1 VANIWYLYNTREDK
15 MRVLFIGGTGIISSA
30 CVQLAIDRGID
41 LVLINRGQ
49 STRPL
54 PTGVKIS
61 KGDVRDPASVR
72 RLVGTTE
79 FDAVVNWVAYTPE
92 HVETDLELFRGRT
105 RQYIFISSASV
116 YHIPPLSLPITESTP
131 LYNPYWAYSRAK
143 IACEERLVAAY
154 RQEGFPV
161 TIVRPSHT
169 YDRTSLPMHGQY
181 TVLDRMRKGKKVVV
195 HGDGTSL
202 WVMTH
207 HRDFA
212 IGFIGLLGNSHAI
225 GEAVH
230 ITSDE
235 ILTWNQMFELVA
247 GTAGAEAQLVHVP
260 SDLIAAYDEN
270 WGASLLGD
278 KTHSKIFDNTKIK
291 RLVPDFVASIPYS
304 RGVEE
309 IVAYYD
315 NNPAVQQ
322 VNTEIDRLFD
332 RIITDYESIRPTG
345 ASA

>member
-1 VANIWYLYNTREDK
+1 MK
-15 MRVLFIGGTGIISSA
+15 VLFIGGTGIISSA
-30 CVQLAIDRGID
+30 CVQLAVDRGID

-54 PTGVKIS
+54 PGGVKILH
-61 KGDVRDPASVR
+61 GDIRDPASVR
-72 RLVGTTE
+72 RLVGTME
-79 FDAVVNWVAYTPE
+79 FDAVVNWVAYTPD
-92 HVETDLELFRGRT
+92 HIETDLELFRDRT
-105 RQYIFISSASV
+105 RQYVFISSASV
-116 YHIPPLSLPITESTP
+116 YHVPPISLPITESTP

-143 IACEERLVAAY
+143 IACEELLTAAY
-154 RQEGFPV
+154 RRDGFPV

-181 TVLDRMRKGKKVVV
+181 TILHRMREGKKVIV

-212 IGFIGLLGNSHAI
+212 VGFVGLLGNSRAV

-235 ILTWNQMFELVA
+235 ILTWNQMFELIA
-247 GTAGAEAQLVHVP
+247 RAAGAKAKLVHIP
-260 SDLIAAYDEN
+260 SNLIAAYDEN

-291 RLVPDFVASIPYS
+291 RLVPDFVAGIPYS

-309 IVAYYD
+309 IVTYYD
-315 NNPAVQQ
+315 SNPAAQQ
-322 VNTEIDRLFD
+322 VNTEIDRLLD
-332 RIITDYESIRPTG
+332 RMIADYESIRPG
-345 ASA
+345 AAGAP